1 MVHLLVRMLDRRLVI
16 AFTTLLVLSMAPQGW
31 LGETSATQARA
42 DELTFSGGPSAGQVI
57 SGTYTV
63 VASNVANMSYINMEV
78 WDGAAWAAIANITSA
93 PWLTAWDTT
102 QYSDGDYKLRM
113 NGTFVNTTSTDWI
126 ESPTF
131 TLDNTAPS
139 GLSFSISNAIIGDGS
154 STVNRAWFN
163 IESSGSLTFSWS
175 ASDAHLSHATLTSVP
190 GSGTP
195 AQDGPGTLLNQW
207 VWSPGDITEGTWTP
221 LLTVFD
227 EGGLSSQTTLHI
239 GVDRTGPTVGTP
251 TLSETENVWTTA
263 STLIFSGL
271 GSGATDG
278 SGSGIDTYAVRD
290 SVDSWTDIGAGGSGS
305 MPLQQGIRTIQFR
318 TTDRVGNIGSP
329 LNATMKVDRT
339 APVIG
344 GWNVPE
350 LTDSITGQV
359 AISVSASDSYS
370 GIDETD
376 SRIEYGFD
384 SDGAGAIPD
393 ITSSWLNAG
402 SGTSVELSSSIDW
415 SSRAGQYLSLRA
427 VLEDDAGNTV
437 TSQESHFLILPG
449 LDLFWTGTSIDRM
462 VVRAGVEGAVSVT
475 GELATNEVF
484 TSPVTVKLQSAPA
497 DRDSGTAWTTLAT
510 VITGS
515 GDLIDQTETLTIN
528 ITLLTA
534 GEYDLRL
541 VIDPNDVISEKDE
554 GNNDEFLL
562 ISAAEPITVGAV
574 SGFSPDSMAVLLTGL
589 FVGFLLQRRKTD

>member
-1 MVHLLVRMLDRRLVI
+1 
-16 AFTTLLVLSMAPQGW
+16 MAPNGW
-31 LGETSATQARA
+31 LGESSATQARD
-42 DELTFSGGPSAGQVI
+42 DELTFSGGPNAGQVI

-63 VASNVANMSYINMEV
+63 IASNVANMSYINMQV
-78 WDGAAWAAIANITSA
+78 WNGSAWSDIANITAA

-102 QYSDGDYKLRM
+102 PNSDGAHKLRIQ
-113 NGTFVNTTSTDWI
+113 GTFLNSSTTGWI

-131 TLDNTAPS
+131 TLDNTPPS
-139 GLSFSISNAIIGDGS
+139 GLSFAVANPIIGDGS

-163 IESSGSLTFSWS
+163 IAATDSLTFSWS
-175 ASDAHLSHATLTSVP
+175 ATDTHLSHATLTSVP

-207 VWSPGDITEGTWTP
+207 IWSPGDIGEGTWMP

-227 EGGLSSQTTLHI
+227 EGGLSTQTTLHI

-251 TLSETENVWTTA
+251 TLSETANVWTTA
-263 STLIFSGL
+263 ATLIFSGL

-290 SVDSWTDIGAGGSGS
+290 SSDAWTDIGAGGSGS
-305 MPLQQGIRTIQFR
+305 IPLQEGIRTIQFR
-318 TTDRVGNIGSP
+318 ATDKVGNIGSS
-329 LNATMKVDRT
+329 LDFTMKVDRT
-339 APVIG
+339 APVLG
-344 GWNVPE
+344 GWNVAE

-359 AISVSASDSYS
+359 PISVSASDSNS
-370 GIDETD
+370 GIDQTN

-402 SGTSVELSSSIDW
+402 SGTSVNLSSSIDW
-415 SSRAGQYLSLRA
+415 SARAGQYLSLRA
-427 VLEDDAGNTV
+427 VLEDVAGNTI
-437 TSQESHFLILPG
+437 TTQEAHFIILPG
-449 LDLFWTGTSIDRM
+449 LDLYWSDTSIDRM
-462 VVRAGVEGAVSVT
+462 VVRAGVEGAVSIT
-475 GELATNEVF
+475 GELASNQVF
-484 TSPVTVKLQSAPA
+484 SSPVTVKLQSAPA

-510 VITGS
+510 VVTNS
-515 GDLIDQTETLTIN
+515 GDLIDQTETISIN

-541 VIDPNDVISEKDE
+541 LIDPNDVISEKDE
-554 GNNDEFLL
+554 GNNEEFLL
-562 ISAAEPITVGAV
+562 ISAADPIKVGAV
-574 SGFSPDSMAVLLTGL
+574 SGFSPDTIAVLLTGL
-589 FVGFLLQRRKTD
+589 IVGFLLQRRKIG